1 MVQRAKSV
9 LAVAAALWTGFTL
22 KFNLFQHPKLSR
34 TAYRIPNKHW
44 GAFEMWEDFRRKSAS
59 KNFSVQ
65 VELRPANKEVWMS
78 VEGVL
83 SPSEAEVL
91 GEHIRESLAGSKS
104 KLVMDLKQLRWDQV
118 ENLQP
123 LRDKLAMY
131 RSRIRIVLP
140 KVSLAH
146 PELILLAAMFE
157 AATR

>member
-1 MVQRAKSV
+1 MYVHRPAGSSKI
-9 LAVAAALWTGFTL
+9 AAG
-22 KFNLFQHPKLSR
+22 S
-34 TAYRIPNKHW
+34 
-44 GAFEMWEDFRRKSAS
+44 SAS
-59 KNFSVQ
+59 C
-65 VELRPANKEVWMS
+65 
-78 VEGVL
+78 L